1 MTNESND
8 RIKKI
13 AAKQTSLEN
22 QVLKSEGS
30 LFELLLSYWSQVR
43 ENPAL
48 IRKIFKKFQQEDLA
62 TLLNTFKLDIKN
74 VVSLNSDYFAKD
86 GIAEKMKE
94 ITKIVSAK
102 VDDRLG
108 LEASGEIIQGGY
120 MDTLVQDQTAK
131 RQIQQ
136 FFYRTAQ
143 NKNDIRL
150 KVEMKELIKGAQE
163 EGGIVS
169 RFFKNYVYDTYQ
181 EADRLSQNDFAEKLE
196 LPAAIYTGGVIE
208 GSRPFC
214 IERNRKVFLR
224 DEIALFGTPADK
236 FGGYSNKEQGKFAG
250 KPKDGYDPFT
260 QCGGIACRH
269 HWSWIAKEYAA
280 RLDKT
285 LIIVDGK
292 LVRKEE

>member
-8 RIKKI
+8 RIKQI
-13 AAKQTSLEN
+13 AEKQAALES

-30 LFELLLSYWSQVR
+30 LFELLLSYWSALR

-48 IRKIFKKFQQEDLA
+48 IRKVFKKFQQNDLA
-62 TLLNTFKLDIKN
+62 TLLNSFRLDIKT
-74 VVSLNSDYFAKD
+74 VVALNEDYFAKT
-86 GIAEKMKE
+86 GVVENMKK
-94 ITKIVSAK
+94 ITATVSGRIDERMG
-102 VDDRLG
+102 V
-108 LEASGEIIQGGY
+108 EATGEIIQGGY

-143 NKNDIRL
+143 NKNETRL
-150 KVEMKELIKGAQE
+150 KVEMKELIKGAKE

-181 EADRLSQNDFAEKLE
+181 EADRLAQNDFAEE
-196 LPAAIYTGGVIE
+196 IGLPAAIYTGGVIE

-224 DEIALFGTPADK
+224 SEIALFGTPADK
-236 FGGYSNKEQGKFAG
+236 FGGYSLKEAGKFAG

-269 HWSWIAKEYAA
+269 HWSWIAKEYAV

-285 LIIVDGK
+285 LVIIEGK